1 MIDAL
6 ENRLAGGPSDRDVAS
21 AHDQADPGPER
32 SPVRDRAGGH
42 DPPVVAWA
50 VPVVVVGAAVAVNE
64 VDVVDVE
71 LVAVVAGVAVG
82 ASAAADVSVVVVAV
96 AIAAVVTSAVV
107 PS

>member
-6 ENRLAGGPSDRDVAS
+6 ENRLDGGPSDRDVAS
-21 AHDQADPGPER
+21 AHDEADPGPER

-82 ASAAADVSVVVVAV
+82 ASAADVSVVVVVVAV
-96 AIAAVVTSAVV
+96 AIAAVVT
-107 PS
+107 